1 MAEVKQVLNKHAEV
15 LEAMALLANTRV
27 MVGVPATEALRNPEP
42 GEKTQ
47 PNNAMLAYILENGC
61 PAAHIPP
68 RPFLRPAVAA
78 LQPEIERRLKQ
89 TAAYAMQGR
98 PEAVEK
104 SLMALGLAAQ
114 AAVWNKINEG
124 IPPPLSERTLE
135 ARARRGRKG
144 AKIELKRRGEG
155 LAASTGF
162 AKPLIDTG
170 QLRNAITFVLR
181 KVRGL

>member
-104 SLMALGLAAQ
+104 SLMALPRLCLYERPEAF
-114 AAVWNKINEG
+114 
-124 IPPPLSERTLE
+124 IPVERFSGPHP
-135 ARARRGRKG
+135 RSHQSDR
-144 AKIELKRRGEG
+144 
-155 LAASTGF
+155 
-162 AKPLIDTG
+162 
-170 QLRNAITFVLR
+170 
-181 KVRGL
+181 